1 MHFLTFFWLKKR
13 GKNQQLLINTMFYLV
28 RPFFFTLSSIL
39 NLRSSTFAHRSGP
52 SYHFSVLPCD
62 PCNFSPFLY
71 PFPPFYFPLLITVIK
86 QKLTSSLLLLS
97 LCSLVFSLYTPTQ
110 LHRKSWHWHIFFN
123 TGLKNSPLSLF
134 LDPMPFLLPH
144 PLWGNEWICEAWP
157 LRRLLNNKFEYSFGL

>member
-1 MHFLTFFWLKKR
+1 MHFFLRFLAKKAR
-13 GKNQQLLINTMFYLV
+13 KKQQTLINTMFCLEGLV
-28 RPFFFTLSSIL
+28 FTLSSIL

-52 SYHFSVLPCD
+52 SYHFSLLPCD
-62 PCNFSPFLY
+62 PCNFFPFLY

-144 PLWGNEWICEAWP
+144 PLWGWQLWMD
-157 LRRLLNNKFEYSFGL
+157 LWGLTTKTAFK